1 MTAVCAVAEIS
12 SQWQQDASATSKTP
26 RLCVFSVPGGL
37 SVEDLVEKIL
47 LQDHADRLV
56 DTAAADQK
64 LLVATF
70 ANGAQDLLVTIIGID
85 PVDIHARRHDVGDA
99 AVANVEDALDD
110 LLLGLIEKTPL
121 LARRDEQ
128 FQLFG

>member
-1 MTAVCAVAEIS
+1 MNN
-12 SQWQQDASATSKTP
+12 Q
-26 RLCVFSVPGGL
+26 RLPDHGHGIKGL
-37 SVEDLVEKIL
+37 SVEELIEKIL

-56 DTAAADQK
+56 DIAAADQE
-64 LLVATF
+64 LLMAAF
-70 ANGAQDLLVTIIGID
+70 ANGAQDLLVRTIGID
-85 PVDIHARRHDVGDA
+85 PVDIDTRRHDIGDA
-99 AVANVEDALDD
+99 AVANVEDALDN